1 MAVVAALAPL
11 APQMK
16 QTAILENLGSG
27 RQQVQDLLALFVD
40 GKSGRGH
47 SEKVTESVH
56 QAFQAL
62 QGLNEAPE
70 LERTLAQLAN
80 CPVGREIGEQLA
92 RELPTVLASLNSALL
107 RRQYRLTDKSM
118 AELGVLQARRLQEAW
133 TEIKGAQQLSAR
145 AAATIIPEIDLRLR
159 LMETEYCVK
168 IKKFIAATESPQFS
182 PAQRANIVEKVKTL
196 YIALRSE
203 YSRVT
208 ADINNLKLEIA
219 GQEIR
224 LRHQDKLQT
233 DLMVQNA
240 VIGIVGVAKNGYAD
254 NWSAAAEVAGAAVG
268 NILESWHTKV
278 AIGREISKLETIF
291 AQVQALEVRLAEV
304 AQVKALAEEFLR
316 ANGVN
321 LAQLQKE
328 G

>member
-1 MAVVAALAPL
+1 M
-11 APQMK
+11 
-16 QTAILENLGSG
+16 
-27 RQQVQDLLALFVD
+27 D

-56 QAFQAL
+56 QAFEAL

-70 LERTLAQLAN
+70 LKKTLAQLAN

-107 RRQYRLTDKSM
+107 KRQYRLTDKSM
-118 AELGVLQARRLQEAW
+118 AELAVLQARRLQEAW

-203 YSRVT
+203 YNRVT
-208 ADINNLKLEIA
+208 ADISKSLQFFSL
-219 GQEIR
+219 IR
-224 LRHQDKLQT
+224 F
-233 DLMVQNA
+233 V
-240 VIGIVGVAKNGYAD
+240 
-254 NWSAAAEVAGAAVG
+254 
-268 NILESWHTKV
+268 
-278 AIGREISKLETIF
+278 
-291 AQVQALEVRLAEV
+291 
-304 AQVKALAEEFLR
+304 
-316 ANGVN
+316 
-321 LAQLQKE
+321 
-328 G
+328 